1 MLWVPRLAE
10 PHPPPL
16 EIEMSSCKQGVVVV
30 LVTLSLAGCAGGS
43 RTSDGPQSFL
53 GISQD
58 ISSVFSTQDSY
69 RSPLRPGF
77 LSD

>member
-1 MLWVPRLAE
+1 MLKCR
-10 PHPPPL
+10 HR
-16 EIEMSSCKQGVVVV
+16 V
-30 LVTLSLAGCAGGS
+30 LVALVGLALSGCAGG
-43 RTSDGPQSFL
+43 RTSDSPQNFL

-69 RSPLRPGF
+69 RSPLRPSF

>member
-1 MLWVPRLAE
+1 
-10 PHPPPL
+10 
-16 EIEMSSCKQGVVVV
+16 MSSWIYGVAAA
-30 LVTLSLAGCAGGS
+30 LVGLALSGCAGGG
-43 RTSDGPQSFL
+43 RASDSPQNFL

-69 RSPLRPGF
+69 RSPLRPSF

>member
-1 MLWVPRLAE
+1 MSTLRQGTLVALVGLA
-10 PHPPPL
+10 
-16 EIEMSSCKQGVVVV
+16 
-30 LVTLSLAGCAGGS
+30 LSGCVGG
-43 RTSDGPQSFL
+43 RTSDSPQNFL

-69 RSPLRPGF
+69 RSPLRPSF